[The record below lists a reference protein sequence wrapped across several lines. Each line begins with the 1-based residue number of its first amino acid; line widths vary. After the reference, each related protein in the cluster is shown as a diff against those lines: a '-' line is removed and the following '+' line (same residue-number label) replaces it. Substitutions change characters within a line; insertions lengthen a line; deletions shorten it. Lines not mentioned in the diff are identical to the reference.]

1 MGRSDVLVIGAG
13 VIGLTTAV
21 CLAEAG
27 ARVRVLSR
35 DPLDATTSAA
45 AGAVWAPYRIGGNP
59 ARIGAWSRRSLEVF
73 TALSR
78 VPRSGVHTIVSLEVG
93 HRDVAAPEWA
103 SLTPGARPCLSEEL
117 PAGYSH
123 GYRFVLPA
131 IDMPVYL
138 AYLLGR
144 LERAGGGLQQQTVSA
159 LDEVRDAASVVINC
173 AGMGAR
179 DLANDPT
186 VRPVRGQLV
195 VVANPGVRVGL
206 VEAEDD
212 EDAHDLTFL
221 IPHGETLILG
231 GTAEPDNHHAEPD
244 PATAEA
250 ILARCARLDP
260 RVAGA
265 PVLDHRVGFRPE
277 RPEVR
282 VSTEPGSGGRL
293 WHNYGHGGAGVTLSW
308 GCAETLTANVVRSLQ
323 TGTPVDQ

>member
-1 MGRSDVLVIGAG
+1 MRRSDVLVIGAG

-27 ARVRVLSR
+27 ARVRVLSH

-59 ARIGAWSRRSLEVF
+59 ARIQAWSRRSLEVF
-73 TALSR
+73 NALSR
-78 VPRSGVHTIVSLEVG
+78 VPRSGVHTIISLEVG
-93 HRDVAAPEWA
+93 HRSVPAPEWA
-103 SLTPGARPCLSEEL
+103 SLTPGARPCLSAEL

-138 AYLLGR
+138 AHLLGR
-144 LERAGGGLQQQTVSA
+144 LERAGGTLQEQTVSA

-179 DLANDPT
+179 ALASDPT

-195 VVANPGVRVGL
+195 VVANPGVTIGL
-206 VEAEDD
+206 IEAEDD

-221 IPHGETLILG
+221 IPHDETLILG
-231 GTAEPDNHHAEPD
+231 GTAEPDNNHREPD

-250 ILARCARLDP
+250 IVARCTRLDP

-265 PVLDHRVGFRPE
+265 PILAHRVGFRPE

-282 VSTEPGSGGRL
+282 VDTEPGSGGRL